1 MKRLLIIVMVAG
13 ACQRSN
19 PEESAVSGPAPPP
32 AAALVPLKGADQLD
46 ETLYLLEKELNEAL
60 AGDLD
65 GDGVNRL
72 VRAEAISDRLL
83 ETRLP
88 FAWLNSQ
95 QYAVEP
101 KLRQIQALADRI
113 LAQQRTGIRRE
124 TIHRDLMDL
133 RRRVVELRV
142 ALREGGTHMPPS
154 LDQLLAGYAADSGT
168 ISKDPGGE

>member
-1 MKRLLIIVMVAG
+1 MKRLLVILVFTG
-13 ACQRSN
+13 ACQPSN
-19 PEESAVSGPAPPP
+19 PEELAVSGPAPPP
-32 AAALVPLKGADQLD
+32 AAAFAPLRGADQLD
-46 ETLYLLEKELNEAL
+46 ETLYLLEKELNAAL
-60 AGDLD
+60 ASDLD
-65 GDGVNRL
+65 GEGRERL

-88 FAWLNSQ
+88 FAWLSSS

-113 LAQQRTGIRRE
+113 LAQQRTGVRRE
-124 TIHRDLMDL
+124 TIYRDVTDL
-133 RRRVVELRV
+133 RRKVVDLRA
-142 ALREGGTHMPPS
+142 ALKAGGTNLPPT

>member
-1 MKRLLIIVMVAG
+1 MKKLLLLLIIAA
-13 ACQRSN
+13 ACEQSN

-46 ETLYLLEKELNEAL
+46 QTLYLLEKELNAAL

-65 GDGVNRL
+65 GDGQNRL

-88 FAWLNSQ
+88 FAWLSSQ
-95 QYAVEP
+95 AYAVEP
-101 KLRQIQALADRI
+101 MLRQIQALADRI
-113 LAQQRTGIRRE
+113 LAQQRSGARKE
-124 TIHRDLMDL
+124 LIHRDLMDL
-133 RRRVVELRV
+133 RRKVVELRA
-142 ALREGGTHMPPS
+142 ALRAGGTHAPPT

-168 ISKDPGGE
+168 ISSDPGGE